1 MCSLASAPR
10 LNSASKNAWKAITR
24 QGLQVLQTLNLSSFG
39 MNTYRLPARALKT
52 NDFNPRIFRTCGKMH
67 SKPPT
72 MNTYKKTGGWGERPG
87 HTETRILKFPL
98 LLTINSR
105 LSTASLQ
112 TIFNAGVTLPL
123 ARMSASGLTHA
134 DHPSRSAGAGCTYS
148 PRQNRGAGCTCS
160 PPRTKDRTA

>member
-1 MCSLASAPR
+1 MCPLASAPR
-10 LNSASKNAWKAITR
+10 LNHASRDARITIR
-24 QGLQVLQTLNLSSFG
+24 PQSLQVLKIRALIPFR
-39 MNTYRLPARALKT
+39 MNTYSPPTRVLKI
-52 NDFNPRIFRTCGKMH
+52 NDFNPRIFRTYGKMH
-67 SKPPT
+67 TKPRR

-87 HTETRILKFPL
+87 HTETKILKFPL

-148 PRQNRGAGCTCS
+148 P
-160 PPRTKDRTA
+160 PRTKDRTA

>member
-10 LNSASKNAWKAITR
+10 LNTASKNAWKAITR

-87 HTETRILKFPL
+87 HTETKILKFPL

-105 LSTASLQ
+105 LSTSSFQ
-112 TIFNAGVTLPL
+112 TTFNTAVTSPL
-123 ARMSASGLTHA
+123 DRIATSGLTHA
-134 DHPSRSAGAGCTYS
+134 DHPSRSAGAGCT
-148 PRQNRGAGCTCS
+148 CS